1 MVFILGASLSPEDE
15 LNPITGRPTLSLSF
29 EGLYPA
35 EGPVGAPPPISSQLC
50 APHPISPR
58 RILFYPAEG
67 SEDNPS
73 VPLAQRPAPCPAQ
86 GRLHPAGERVAC
98 VWPGEEEQ
106 LQFQPSRQHPK
117 LYMYI
122 LN

>member
-1 MVFILGASLSPEDE
+1 MPLQDDLLLVSPLKVFILPKVPS
-15 LNPITGRPTLSLSF
+15 
-29 EGLYPA
+29 
-35 EGPVGAPPPISSQLC
+35 VPPPISSQLC
-50 APHPISPR
+50 ALHPISPR
-58 RILFYPAEG
+58 RILFYPVEG